1 MDDLRDYFRMWSAPV
16 YRWLAACVQRPML
29 EAGRRAA
36 RQRMNVAGGKR
47 GHGSGGSIYWRWWFA
62 SVVSSFLVSGLLHEA
77 VGFIALRRTVWPFN
91 TFFLALSATM
101 TPWWDVLFPAVPT
114 WSTGSSSPTL
124 ESSPKTPARESPAE
138 TNKSEAKRSAEKQRP
153 ARNADFIG
161 SKDQPNRGLSVPEGE
176 APCTHEE
183 PSRTSFV
190 VGDGTNSS
198 EDDPGSA
205 VAAARPAIGSYRG
218 WFATVFY
225 LVASVPM
232 TLAVDYLLWQWWR
245 HTIVVR

>member
-16 YRWLAACVQRPML
+16 YRWLAACVQRPIL

-36 RQRMNVAGGKR
+36 RQRLNVAGGKR
-47 GHGSGGSIYWRWWFA
+47 GRGSGGRIYWRWWFA

-101 TPWWDVLFPAVPT
+101 TPWWDVLFPAVRS
-114 WSTGSSSPTL
+114 WSTAGGSSPTL
-124 ESSPKTPARESPAE
+124 EPSPKYPIRESNK
-138 TNKSEAKRSAEKQRP
+138 TNKGEAKRSTENRTT
-153 ARNADFIG
+153 FFGI
-161 SKDQPNRGLSVPEGE
+161 KDQSNRAPSVPEGE
-176 APCTHEE
+176 APCTNGAL
-183 PSRTSFV
+183 SQTSFA
-190 VGDGTNSS
+190 VGDGTKSS
-198 EDDPGSA
+198 DDDLGST
-205 VAAARPAIGSYRG
+205 AAASRPAIGSYRG
-218 WFATVFY
+218 WFATAFY

-245 HTIVVR
+245 HTIKVG